1 MATKE
6 DFVRQLAD
14 LRDGKIEELLVEP
27 DNFMAFQQAYR
38 RVPFAARLKGKPD
51 GAVKFTTASKLT
63 KSSGG
68 SPCIYRLQ
76 SL

>member
-38 RVPFAARLKGKPD
+38 E
-51 GAVKFTTASKLT
+51 
-63 KSSGG
+63 SSFRSQIEGQAGRGG
-68 SPCIYRLQ
+68 QIRA
-76 SL
+76 

>member
-1 MATKE
+1 MSASHGMRGGINLATKE

-38 RVPFAARLKGKPD
+38 E
-51 GAVKFTTASKLT
+51 
-63 KSSGG
+63 SSFRSQIEGQAG
-68 SPCIYRLQ
+68 RSGQIHYRFKTD
-76 SL
+76 